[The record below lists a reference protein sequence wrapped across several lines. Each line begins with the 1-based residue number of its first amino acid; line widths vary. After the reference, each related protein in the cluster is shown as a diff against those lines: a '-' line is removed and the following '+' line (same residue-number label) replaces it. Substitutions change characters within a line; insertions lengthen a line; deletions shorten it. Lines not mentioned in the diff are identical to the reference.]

1 MKDVKNKV
9 AFITGGASGVGLGM
23 AKVFHKAGMKLMI
36 ADIRGEFLEEAKTVF
51 GDESDTVRFIQVDIT
66 DRKALAHAAEATVEE
81 FGKVHVLCNNAGIN
95 IFKPVEETTYSDW
108 DWIVGINLTGVFNGV
123 KTFVPHI
130 KAHGEGG
137 HIVNTASMAALVA
150 GPSAGA
156 YTATKF
162 GVRGLSESLRL
173 SLAQYNIGVS
183 VLCPGLVNS
192 QIYKTEELRPE
203 NLYGDD
209 YQVNTEFMQRLEQ
222 VHQIGMDP
230 VEVGEKVLRGIQRND
245 LFILSH
251 PDHREEMQIL
261 CDEIMASFPDEEP
274 EPRRMEFETM
284 RRKGVDAIKDRI
296 KADS

>member
-23 AKVFHKAGMKLMI
+23 AKVFSEAGMKVMI
-36 ADIRGEFLEEAKTVF
+36 ADIRREFLDEAMETLGQNNRKVQ
-51 GDESDTVRFIQVDIT
+51 SIQVDIT
-66 DRKALAHAAEATVEE
+66 DRQALARAAEATVET
-81 FGKVHVLCNNAGIN
+81 FGRVHILCNNAGIN
-95 IFKPVEETTYSDW
+95 IFKSVEDTTYSDW

-123 KTFVPHI
+123 KAFVPHI
-130 KAHGEGG
+130 RAHNEGG

-150 GPSAGA
+150 GPNAGA

-173 SLAQYNIGVS
+173 SLAKYNIGVS

-192 QIYKTEELRPE
+192 RIYKTEELRPKTF
-203 NLYGDD
+203 YGDD
-209 YQVNTEFMQRLEQ
+209 YNVDTEFMQRLEQ

-274 EPRRMEFETM
+274 DPRRMEFETM
-284 RRKGVDAIKDRI
+284 RRKAVDDIRKKIK
-296 KADS
+296 SNS